1 MTSLQRK
8 LEYGVLNGHEQLK
21 TLKCF
26 FGQYVPPE
34 KKILRV
40 FENSGE
46 EDILI

>member
-1 MTSLQRK
+1 
-8 LEYGVLNGHEQLK
+8 
-21 TLKCF
+21 LKCF

-46 EDILI
+46 EDILIWPK